1 MDLKVF
7 LSFDLPTY
15 TFGQF
20 QKQTY
25 KRFTSSNIKKIFVLS
40 NQEMRYQKGSDTIQN
55 VSGRFDHRDRTKIL
69 HADLVRNFQA
79 SWAHQSTVSTYLGE
93 HLKTGISLGIV
104 LSYSIPKSFVLH
116 CSLELCLLWPTSH
129 FTTQILSRPNEQKV
143 HILKS
148 KYFN

>member
-104 LSYSIPKSFVLH
+104 LSYSIPKSLCYIAAQSYAYSGLLH
-116 CSLELCLLWPTSH
+116 TLPHKSYQGPMNRR
-129 FTTQILSRPNEQKV
+129 FT
-143 HILKS
+143 
-148 KYFN
+148 Y